1 MEWKG
6 KEQGTL
12 FLRLMKLYCNS
23 AHLKGVRCVSV
34 RLLQSPLIVTVLI
47 LTLCV
52 VDTVC
57 I

>member
-1 MEWKG
+1 MEGKG

-23 AHLKGVRCVSV
+23 AHLKGVLSV
-34 RLLQSPLIVTVLI
+34 RLLQSPLIVTILV

>member
-1 MEWKG
+1 MEG
-6 KEQGTL
+6 KRTRNIISEAYEIVLQQCTPE
-12 FLRLMKLYCNS
+12 
-23 AHLKGVRCVSV
+23 RCVSV